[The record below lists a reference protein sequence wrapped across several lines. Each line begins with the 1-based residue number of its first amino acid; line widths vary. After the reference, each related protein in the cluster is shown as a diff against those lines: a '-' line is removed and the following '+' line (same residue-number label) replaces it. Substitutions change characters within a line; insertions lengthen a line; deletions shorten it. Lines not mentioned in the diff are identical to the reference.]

1 MVDNRDEE
9 TGRAQ
14 QELLFGPQVLIPWG
28 KRMNMQRIG
37 IGQGIIIAVLV
48 ALLVGV
54 GILAVSA
61 WTSTS
66 GVVISRE
73 GWVALSLGT
82 FFSLVVGC
90 GLITLVFYSSRH
102 GYDEAVNEFSQGQ
115 AKALAER
122 EEEEPRHIAAPR
134 P

>member
-1 MVDNRDEE
+1 
-9 TGRAQ
+9 
-14 QELLFGPQVLIPWG
+14 
-28 KRMNMQRIG
+28 MQRIG

-66 GVVISRE
+66 GVVISKE
-73 GWVALSLGT
+73 GWIALSLGT

-102 GYDEAVNEFSQGQ
+102 GYDGAVNEFSQEQ

-122 EEEEPRHIAAPR
+122 EKEEPRHIATPR

>member
-1 MVDNRDEE
+1 
-9 TGRAQ
+9 
-14 QELLFGPQVLIPWG
+14 
-28 KRMNMQRIG
+28 MQRIG
-37 IGQGIIIAVLV
+37 IGQGIIMAVLV

-66 GVVISRE
+66 GAVISRE
-73 GWVALSLGT
+73 GWIALSLGT

-102 GYDEAVNEFSQGQ
+102 GYDEAVNEFSQEQ

-122 EEEEPRHIAAPR
+122 EKEEPRHIAAPR

>member
-1 MVDNRDEE
+1 
-9 TGRAQ
+9 
-14 QELLFGPQVLIPWG
+14 
-28 KRMNMQRIG
+28 MQRIG

-73 GWVALSLGT
+73 GWIALSLGT
-82 FFSLVVGC
+82 FVSLVVGC

-102 GYDEAVNEFSQGQ
+102 GYDEAVNEFSQEQ

-122 EEEEPRHIAAPR
+122 EKKEPRHIAAPR

>member
-1 MVDNRDEE
+1 
-9 TGRAQ
+9 
-14 QELLFGPQVLIPWG
+14 
-28 KRMNMQRIG
+28 MQRIG

-73 GWVALSLGT
+73 GWIALSLGT

-90 GLITLVFYSSRH
+90 GLITLVF
-102 GYDEAVNEFSQGQ
+102 
-115 AKALAER
+115 
-122 EEEEPRHIAAPR
+122 
-134 P
+134 

>member
-1 MVDNRDEE
+1 
-9 TGRAQ
+9 
-14 QELLFGPQVLIPWG
+14 
-28 KRMNMQRIG
+28 MQRIG

-48 ALLVGV
+48 ALAGRRGHLGRIGV
-54 GILAVSA
+54 DL
-61 WTSTS
+61 TS

-73 GWVALSLGT
+73 GWIALSLGT

-102 GYDEAVNEFSQGQ
+102 GYDEAVNEFSQEQ

-122 EEEEPRHIAAPR
+122 EKEEPRHIATPR